1 MIRRKVFSS
10 YSEEDLISAIEERAF
25 CEGYLA
31 AQKEFAEEEED
42 NGSSTRSKVLGAGAL
57 GAGAAALGGMYS
69 GVIGANDFKNTYSG
83 KNIHVGNLKK
93 WGEGKINAGDEYFKK
108 LQELGKTDGNKT
120 ISRSRVYDY
129 YAKDKTKQ
137 AIKNRKEY
145 TKLLKR
151 AVKADPNNILA
162 VERLSAMNKVNRGIK
177 IGKIGT
183 LGAGAL
189 AAGYGISRHL
199 DNKNK

>member
-57 GAGAAALGGMYS
+57 GAGATALGGIGYGM
-69 GVIGANDFKNTYSG
+69 IGANDFKNTVAL
-83 KNIHVGNLKK
+83 KVGNLKN
-93 WGEGKINAGDEYFKK
+93 WRNRKINAGDEYFKK
-108 LQELGKTDGNKT
+108 LLESGKKSE
-120 ISRSRVYDY
+120 ILDY
-129 YAKDKTKQ
+129 YANDKTKQ

-145 TKLLKR
+145 IKLLEK
-151 AVKADPNNILA
+151 AVKADPNNKRA
-162 VERLSAMNKVNRGIK
+162 AERLSAMNKVNRGIK